1 MNELFRLA
9 AESML
14 QVYGR
19 NALLLHPHDPEET
32 IRVSP
37 LFRAKIHR
45 EDSPSK
51 TCQADANVIISGCA
65 AAPVPQ
71 QDRFLVNETEWVIL
85 SVNEICPGV
94 FELELKQ

>member
-14 QVYGR
+14 QVYGQDAILR
-19 NALLLHPHDPEET
+19 HKHAPEET

-37 LFRAKIHR
+37 LFRSKIRR
-45 EDSPSK
+45 ENSPSR
-51 TCQADANVIISGCA
+51 TCEADANVIISGCS
-65 AAPVPQ
+65 VPEPQ
-71 QDRFLVNETEWVIL
+71 SDRLLRNGSEWVIL
-85 SVNEICPGV
+85 TVNEICPGI